1 MMTVEQ
7 LAIRV
12 IEACERQS
20 MDHMLTGAFAYNC
33 YGIPRATKDVDIVV
47 DVSSAPG
54 GIKPLI
60 AELEPEIEF
69 GGQVQFDTLTW
80 GRRHI
85 GNPVGNSLVRIELFE
100 LFDDDF
106 VKTQFS
112 RRKRISV
119 PQLSIQSW
127 IPTPEDIVIQKLRWG
142 RPKDLDDALDILAI
156 MGSDTL
162 DMPYIEN
169 WCATHGTTDRLEA
182 AVARI
187 PPL

>member
-1 MMTVEQ
+1 MTVEQ

-12 IEACERQS
+12 IGSCEKQS
-20 MDHMLTGAFAYNC
+20 MDHMLTEAFAYNC

-47 DVSSAPG
+47 DVSGPG
-54 GIKPLI
+54 GIKSLI
-60 AELEPEIEF
+60 EALAPEIEF

-106 VKTQFS
+106 VQTQFS

-127 IPTPEDIVIQKLRWG
+127 IPTPEDIVVQKLRWG
-142 RPKDLDDALDILAI
+142 RSKDLDDALDILAI
-156 MGSDTL
+156 MDPGTL

-169 WCATHGTTDRLEA
+169 WCTTHKTSDRLA
-182 AVARI
+182 AALARI

>member
-1 MMTVEQ
+1 MTVEQ

-12 IEACERQS
+12 IRACEAQS
-20 MDHMLTGAFAYNC
+20 VDHMLTGAFAYNC

-47 DVSSAPG
+47 DVSAPG

-60 AELEPEIEF
+60 TKLEPDIVF
-69 GGQVQFDTLTW
+69 GDQVQFDTLTW

-112 RRKRISV
+112 RRKRITV
-119 PQLSIQSW
+119 PQLSMDSW
-127 IPTPEDIVIQKLRWG
+127 IPTAEDIITQKLRWG
-142 RPKDLDDALDILAI
+142 RPKDLEDALDVLATE
-156 MGSDTL
+156 GPETL

-169 WCATHGTTDRLEA
+169 WCAIHKTTERLQA
-182 AVARI
+182 TLARI
-187 PPL
+187 PEF